1 MKFWLEVYEIM
12 TDNLILEKEV
22 AFNNEEEAENWA
34 EEHFNYDC
42 YACITKI

>member
-22 AFNNEEEAENWA
+22 EFNDEEEAETWA
-34 EEHFNYDC
+34 AEHFNYDC
-42 YACITKI
+42 YACITKL

>member
-1 MKFWLEVYEIM
+1 MKFWLEVYEII

-22 AFNNEEEAENWA
+22 AFNNEEAENWA